1 MDTEKLFISS
11 EMLEGRLVTIAP
23 QLYRPPQYG
32 VFDSIK
38 SVQSMCVIISA
49 KEVADL
55 EEEGLQ
61 GYNAF
66 ECVSLSW
73 HITRSEDDRS
83 HLIRNVRWSKALV
96 ILLIV
101 SPKVCHQS

>member
-1 MDTEKLFISS
+1 MDIEKLLLSS
-11 EMLEGRLVTIAP
+11 EMLEGRLVTSAP
-23 QLYRPPQYG
+23 QLYRPPQDG

-38 SVQSMCVIISA
+38 HVQSICVMISA

-66 ECVSLSW
+66 ECVFL
-73 HITRSEDDRS
+73 HAY
-83 HLIRNVRWSKALV
+83 NA
-96 ILLIV
+96 
-101 SPKVCHQS
+101 

>member
-1 MDTEKLFISS
+1 MDIEKLLLSS

-32 VFDSIK
+32 VFDSVK
-38 SVQSMCVIISA
+38 NVQSICVMISA

-66 ECVSLSW
+66 ECVSL
-73 HITRSEDDRS
+73 
-83 HLIRNVRWSKALV
+83 
-96 ILLIV
+96 
-101 SPKVCHQS
+101 PVCNA